1 MIFSS
6 LYKKILDTLPQAII
20 VCGRTGKV
28 RFTNAAFRRYFPAAT
43 ERSCRLKDVIGC
55 AEKASACG
63 KGASCAA
70 CRMVATMPSMPAAM
84 RPSASK
90 IGRASCRERV

>member
-43 ERSCRLKDVIGC
+43 ERSRRLKDVIGC
-55 AEKASACG
+55 AERLPPAASARR
-63 KGASCAA
+63 A
-70 CRMVATMPSMPAAM
+70 PPAGCVGCS
-84 RPSASK
+84 RTP
-90 IGRASCRERV
+90 